1 MIIVKKK
8 KGESNDSLIN
18 RFRSKV
24 IEHDQIRE
32 IRARERFVSKAEKR
46 KERRK
51 KLEFKIML
59 EKKNV

>member
-32 IRARERFVSKAEKR
+32 IRARERFVSKADKR

-51 KLEFKIML
+51 KLEFKIMI
-59 EKKNV
+59 EKKNA

>member
-18 RFRSKV
+18 RFRQKV
-24 IEHDQIRE
+24 VEHDQIRE
-32 IRARERFVSKAEKR
+32 IRAMEHFVSKADRR
-46 KERRK
+46 KEKRK

-59 EKKNV
+59 EKKNA